1 MKKKIKLSVVI
12 PTVGR
17 AILPL
22 REILKYKFKLIV
34 AIDNNNLFKK
44 KFVKKYSKEI
54 NQKKMQVL
62 SINKKVG
69 INRIRYFGALKAVS
83 EYILFVDDDDNVNG
97 KQLMKIVK
105 LLSRY
110 KTDLVISNYELRLN
124 KKKITV
130 SPFINF
136 FGKYSPFVKTITP
149 GGGTIFS
156 KKIINNL
163 YKYDFKN
170 FEDWCAGIILIY
182 KQKKKI
188 VLNKEIFYY
197 VNYKKKT
204 KKNFFRTLK
213 FRFNFSKK
221 FGLIPIFHS
230 TISYAITQIF
240 LRKFK

>member
-1 MKKKIKLSVVI
+1 MIIIIFSKKNLLENIRKKLIKKKI
-12 PTVGR
+12 
-17 AILPL
+17 
-22 REILKYKFKLIV
+22 
-34 AIDNNNLFKK
+34 
-44 KFVKKYSKEI
+44 
-54 NQKKMQVL
+54 QVL

-124 KKKITV
+124 KKKIKV

-170 FEDWCAGIILIY
+170 FEDWCVGIILIY

-188 VLNKEIFYY
+188 LLNKEIFYY
-197 VNYKKKT
+197 VNYKKKN
-204 KKNFFRTLK
+204 KKKL
-213 FRFNFSKK
+213 FSY
-221 FGLIPIFHS
+221 IEI
-230 TISYAITQIF
+230 QI
-240 LRKFK
+240 